1 MSNNEPPL
9 SECPEPI
16 AIIGMGMPAN
26 PFPTIFI
33 HVPLKLTEKKG
44 CRWPG
49 DVSTPSQLW
58 DLLIDKRSGY
68 SDFPPDRVNAE
79 GFYHPSRDRP
89 GTFYTKGGY
98 FLSGDVNQFDH
109 GLFGISPMETRTLD
123 PAQRKLMEVTFEAFE
138 SAGEPWHKFSGS
150 NTGVFVGN
158 FNADHQIMT
167 VRDADH
173 SLPYATTGSD
183 PAILSNRV
191 NYVFNLLGPSE
202 TVNTACSSS
211 MYALHHAVSAL
222 RAGDCERAIVAGT
235 NIILDPATQIFTTKL
250 GAISPTS
257 TCHTF
262 DSAAD
267 GYARADG
274 FGALYIMK
282 LSDAVEGLY
291 PIRAVIR
298 GTAINA

>member
-1 MSNNEPPL
+1 LYLRRNL
-9 SECPEPI
+9 
-16 AIIGMGMPAN
+16 
-26 PFPTIFI
+26 
-33 HVPLKLTEKKG
+33 LQLTRKG

-49 DVSTPSQLW
+49 DVTTPVQLW
-58 DLLIDKRSGY
+58 ELLINKRSGY
-68 SDFPPDRVNAE
+68 SDFPPDRLNLE
-79 GFYHPSRDRP
+79 GFYHPSRHHP

-109 GLFGISPMETRTLD
+109 ALFGISPVETRTLD
-123 PAQRKLMEVTFEAFE
+123 PGQRKLLEVTFEAFDN
-138 SAGEPWHKFSGS
+138 AGEPWHKFSGS

-167 VRDADH
+167 VHDADNP
-173 SLPYATTGSD
+173 LPYSTTGSD

-211 MYALHHAVSAL
+211 MYALHHAVHAL
-222 RAGDCERAIVAGT
+222 RAGDCEKAIVAGT
-235 NIILDPATQIFTTKL
+235 NIILDPTTQIFTTKL

-282 LSDAVEGLY
+282 LNDAIEGRY

-298 GTAINA
+298 GTAINAYVMPLHLAEVS